1 MKRSIPRSLLK
12 ATAKAEEKANEPAE
26 EPAAP
31 VPAAF
36 RSAGAGSAWK
46 SGALAQTQEALDRGR
61 DALVADIL
69 EGRHE
74 LSIPPGQIS
83 DPIGTD
89 RREDWQDQDAFQSLM
104 RSIEANGQDT
114 PVQVWPVDPDWRPDP
129 LNPTNVDGAKF
140 WMLTGRRRHAA
151 AGQLGR
157 DLRAILVPASQRAG
171 LESKF
176 GMLFLRFRE
185 NEERENL
192 GAFERLV
199 SIGEMYETLAQ
210 EDAAEKLTATAF
222 ATRIGV
228 HESIVSRARAVYK
241 AQDQIL
247 NAFKNVYDM
256 SFRDLQA
263 AMAELNTKPKPAPAA
278 KPKKLEVTR
287 KIGSRKLSVAS
298 EAKGLTMRAA
308 GLKLDK
314 NGLERLGDVIAA
326 FLDDEMNKAG
336 K

>member
-1 MKRSIPRSLLK
+1 MKRSIPRSVLK
-12 ATAKAEEKANEPAE
+12 NTPKTEDTAPEATEET
-26 EPAAP
+26 AAP

-61 DALVADIL
+61 DALVTDIL

-89 RREDWQDQDAFQSLM
+89 RRDDWLDQEAFQTLM

-114 PVQVWPVDPDWRPDP
+114 PIQVWPADPDWRPDP
-129 LNPTNVDGAKF
+129 LNPTKVDGARF

-151 AGQLGR
+151 AGKLGR

-199 SIGEMYETLAQ
+199 SIGEMYESLAQ
-210 EDAAEKLTATAF
+210 ENAGGKLTATAF

-228 HESIVSRARAVYK
+228 HESIVSRARAVFK

-263 AMAELNTKPKPAPAA
+263 AMAEMNTKPKPTPAA
-278 KPKKLEVTR
+278 RPKKLEVTR

-298 EAKGLTMRAA
+298 EATGLTMRAA
-308 GLKLDK
+308 GMKLDK
-314 NGLERLGDVIAA
+314 TGLGRLSDVIAA
-326 FLDDEMNKAG
+326 FLDDELNKAG